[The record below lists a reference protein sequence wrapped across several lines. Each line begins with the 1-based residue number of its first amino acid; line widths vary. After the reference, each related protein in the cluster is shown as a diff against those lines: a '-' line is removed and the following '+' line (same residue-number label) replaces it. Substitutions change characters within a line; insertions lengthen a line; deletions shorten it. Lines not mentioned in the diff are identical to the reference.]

1 MWDMVRK
8 VSVFLLMFFVSTL
21 MCITATARQNHKA
34 HPAASKKEAPQPQV
48 AATPAPPAAEPTPEQ
63 MPAVP
68 AQVTYKN
75 NQLTILARNST
86 VGDILRAV
94 RSQTGASV
102 DAPPDAKQRIVGQFG
117 PGPAR
122 DVLASVLD
130 ASGFNYVLLGSATNP
145 NALQSVIVTVKS
157 NEPVTTTPAPP
168 EPVADNSQAD
178 QSDQP
183 TETDDAEPN
192 PPSES
197 FAPPDSDSNDAD
209 SSQDQTQPPP
219 KTPEQ
224 LLQELQRQQQIQQMQ
239 LQQQQQNGGS
249 QENSIPQDQMH
260 QNQR

>member
-1 MWDMVRK
+1 MWDSVRK
-8 VSVFLLMFFVSTL
+8 ISVSLLVFF
-21 MCITATARQNHKA
+21 ITALTCVTASAKQNHKA
-34 HPAASKKEAPQPQV
+34 HNTAAKKEAPQ
-48 AATPAPPAAEPTPEQ
+48 AAPPTPEPTPEQ

-68 AQVTYKN
+68 AQVTFKN

-86 VGDILRAV
+86 VGDILRSV
-94 RSQTGASV
+94 HTQTGAMV

-145 NALQSVIVTVKS
+145 NSLQSVIVTVKS
-157 NEPVTTTPAPP
+157 DEPVTTSPAPP
-168 EPVADNSQAD
+168 EPVADNGQAD
-178 QSDQP
+178 QADQP
-183 TETDDAEPN
+183 TETDDAAEPN

-197 FAPPDSDSNDAD
+197 FAPQDSDSSEGDT
-209 SSQDQTQPPP
+209 SQDQTQSPPP

-249 QENSIPQDQMH
+249 QENSSTPQDQMH
-260 QNQR
+260 QN